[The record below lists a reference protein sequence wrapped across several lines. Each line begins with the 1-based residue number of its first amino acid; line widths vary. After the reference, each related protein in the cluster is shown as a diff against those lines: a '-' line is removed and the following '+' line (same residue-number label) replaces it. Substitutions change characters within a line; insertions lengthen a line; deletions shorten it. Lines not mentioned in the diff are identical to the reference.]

1 MGGGIHGVAVAR
13 DAALRGLYVLLA
25 EAGDLASGTSSR
37 TSKLVHGGIRY
48 LENGQFSLVRESLR
62 ERAILLETAPR
73 FVRPIPFLIPHYRGS
88 GRSPFI
94 VEVGIRLYATLAR
107 GGSAAARPLREH
119 HHLTPDEAIAR
130 EPGLDPKDLL
140 GASTY
145 WDAQMED
152 ARLCVAIATD
162 AARAGADIRTYTRV
176 TKLSNVDGTWRAR
189 LRDQI
194 EESVSEATARVVVNA
209 AGPWADE
216 VRGMAAEPGPL
227 PPAVRTTRGTHVV
240 VPARGLRQ
248 AHLLSARRDGRVFFA
263 VPWGEHA
270 LLGTTDVDD
279 ATAPERI
286 APPAEDIRYLLEE
299 TRHAL
304 PELVEGVRPV
314 RAFAGLRS
322 LLRGKGVVPWAN
334 PREHRILADGTLI
347 TLVGGK
353 YTTHRSLAE
362 RVTDLVAERLEKRA
376 GPCRTATTPVAP
388 DRERSVEELRST
400 RRERFTAQPGL
411 SVGEADVAFAVRE
424 EKARRLEDV
433 LLRRTRLWLDARAI
447 RAAAEPVARWMTA
460 ELEWS
465 ESRRQ
470 EEIRR
475 VVEPLEDEE
484 RRIEEAMR

>member
-1 MGGGIHGVAVAR
+1 MAR

-62 ERAILLETAPR
+62 ERAILLETAPQY
-73 FVRPIPFLIPHYRGS
+73 VRPLPFLIPHYRGS

-94 VEVGIRLYATLAR
+94 VDVGIRLYAMLAR
-107 GGSAAARPLREH
+107 GGSAVGRPLREH
-119 HHLTPDEAIAR
+119 RHLTPVEALER

-145 WDAQMED
+145 WDAQMDD
-152 ARLCVAIATD
+152 ARLCVAIAAD
-162 AARAGADIRTYTRV
+162 AARSGADIRTYTRV
-176 TKLSNVDGTWRAR
+176 TELSHTGGSWRAR
-189 LRDQI
+189 LRDEI
-194 EESVSEATARVVVNA
+194 DGGETEVVARIVVNA

-216 VRGMAAEPGPL
+216 VRAMASGST
-227 PPAVRTTRGTHVV
+227 PPPPSVRTTRGTHLVV
-240 VPARGLRQ
+240 AAHGLRQ
-248 AHLLSARRDGRVFFA
+248 ALLLTARRDGRVFFA
-263 VPWGEHA
+263 IPWGEHA

-279 ATAPERI
+279 ATRPDRI
-286 APPAEDIRYLLEE
+286 VPTVEDIRYLLAE
-299 TRHAL
+299 TRHAM
-304 PELVEGVRPV
+304 PGLVAGARPV

-322 LLRGKGVVPWAN
+322 LLRGRGVVPWAN
-334 PREHRILADGTLI
+334 PREHRIFTDGTLI

-362 RVTDLVAERLEKRA
+362 RVTDLAAELRGKPT
-376 GPCRTATTPVAP
+376 GPCRTATTPVASE
-388 DRERSVEELRST
+388 REGRLDELRST
-400 RRERFTAQPGL
+400 RRERFTARPGL
-411 SVGEADVAFAVRE
+411 GIGEADVVFAVRE

-447 RAAAEPVARWMTA
+447 RTAAEPVSRWMTA
-460 ELEWS
+460 EAGWT

-475 VVEPLEDEE
+475 IMEPLDDEE